1 MALVILKNKDV
12 STLCN
17 DSLKMTLGET
27 SPLVTEDLEGV
38 VDVGTALANANAY
51 QNFIE
56 NLMVATAKYI
66 FRFRAYESKAPN
78 VLRDSQ
84 EYGQLIQKIR
94 SKLPALSTNQSWDLQ
109 DGASY
114 DDNVFVANDAE
125 VTIFKDRIAFEVRK
139 SITNDQIKNA
149 FTNATELNNF
159 VSMQFGLVQNRLTLA
174 IDDLIYMTINN
185 FMGELINKGKC
196 VVHLLT
202 DYKANVPSADAT
214 LTSDTCWFDEGFL
227 VYAGATIMDYVG
239 LMQRY
244 STEFNADGFE
254 TFTPESLLHAYLS
267 SKFVANMDTYAKAD
281 TFNAEFLK
289 LPRHEKFEFLQG
301 LGDKSIKDRTS
312 IDIKIASD
320 GTNVKQSY
328 ILGFLFDHDALGVN
342 HNNPSVETKYVRSAQ
357 FTNYFYKE
365 CLGFFNDISENAVLF
380 IAD

>member
-17 DSLKMTLGET
+17 DALKMTLGET

-38 VDVGTALANANAY
+38 VDVGTAIENANAY
-51 QNFIE
+51 RNFLE

-66 FRFRAYESKAPN
+66 FRFRPYESKAPN

-114 DDNVFVANDAE
+114 DDNVFIANDAE
-125 VTIFKDRIAFEVRK
+125 VTIFKDRVGAEVRK

-149 FTNATELNNF
+149 FTNADELNNF
-159 VSMQFGLVQNRLTLA
+159 VSQQFGLVQNRLTLA

-185 FMGELINKGKC
+185 FMGELINKGTC

-202 DYKANVPSADAT
+202 DYKANVPNADAT
-214 LTSDTCWFDEGFL
+214 LTSDTCWYDEGFL

-267 SKFVANMDTYAKAD
+267 SKFVANMDTYAKAN

-312 IDIKIASD
+312 IDINIASD

-342 HNNPSVETKYVRSAQ
+342 HDNPSVETHYVRSGQ
-357 FTNYFYKE
+357 FTNYWYKE
-365 CLGFFNDISENAVLF
+365 VLGFFNDISENAVVF

>member
-1 MALVILKNKDV
+1 MALVILQNKDV

-27 SPLVTEDLEGV
+27 SPLVTEDLQGV

-51 QNFIE
+51 QNFLE
-56 NLMVATAKYI
+56 NLMVATSKYI
-66 FRFRAYESKAPN
+66 FRFRAYETKAPN
-78 VLRDSQ
+78 VLRDNQ
-84 EYGQLIQKIR
+84 EFGQLIQKIR
-94 SKLPALSTNQSWDLQ
+94 SKLPALSKNQSWDLV
-109 DGASY
+109 DNTSY
-114 DDNVFVANDAE
+114 DDNIYVANDAE
-125 VTIFKDRIAFEVRK
+125 VTIFKDRVAFEVRK

-174 IDDLIYMTINN
+174 LDDLIYMTINN
-185 FMGELINKGKC
+185 YMGELINKGKC

-202 DYKANVPSADAT
+202 DYKNNVPGADAT

-254 TFTPESLLHAYLS
+254 TFTPESLLHCYLS
-267 SKFVANMDTYAKAD
+267 KKFTANMDTYAKAD

-289 LPRHEKFEFLQG
+289 LPRHETFEFLQG
-301 LGDKSIKDRTS
+301 LGDKSIKDRTT
-312 IDIKIASD
+312 IDIDIASD

-342 HNNPSVETKYVRSAQ
+342 HNNPSVETKYVRSGQ
-357 FTNYFYKE
+357 FTNYWYKE
-365 CLGFFNDISENAVLF
+365 VLGTFNDISENGVLF

>member
-12 STLCN
+12 STLVN
-17 DSLKMTLGET
+17 DSLKNTLGEN
-27 SPLVTEDLEGV
+27 SPLVTEDLQGV
-38 VDVGTALANANAY
+38 VGVGTSLANANAY
-51 QNFIE
+51 SNFIE

-84 EYGQLIQKIR
+84 EYGQLIQKIK
-94 SKLPALSTNQSWDLQ
+94 SKLPAISKNQSWDLQ
-109 DGASY
+109 DNTSY
-114 DDNVFVANDAE
+114 DDNVYVANDAE
-125 VTIFKDRIAFEVRK
+125 VTIFKERVAFEVRK

-174 IDDLIYMTINN
+174 IDDLIYATINN
-185 FMGELINKGKC
+185 FMGELIHANKN

-202 DYKANVPSADAT
+202 NYKANVPGADAN
-214 LTSDTCWFDEGFL
+214 LDSDTCWYDEGFL
-227 VYAGATIMDYVG
+227 IYAGAQIMDYVG
-239 LMQRY
+239 LLQRY
-244 STEFNADGFE
+244 STQFNAEGFE
-254 TFTPESLLHAYLS
+254 TFTPESLLHCYLA

-289 LPRHEKFEFLQG
+289 LPKHEKFEFLQG

-312 IDIKIASD
+312 IDIKVASD
-320 GTNVKQSY
+320 GTAVKKSY
-328 ILGFLFDHDALGVN
+328 ILGFIFDHDALGVN
-342 HNNPSVETKYVRSAQ
+342 HDNPSVETKYVRSAQ
-357 FTNYFYKE
+357 FTNYWYKE
-365 CLGFFNDISENAVLF
+365 VLGFFNDLSENAVLF

>member
-1 MALVILKNKDV
+1 MALVVLKNKDV

-17 DSLKMTLGET
+17 DALKMTLGET
-27 SPLVTEDLEGV
+27 SPLVTEDLQGV
-38 VDVGTALANANAY
+38 VDVGTAIANANAY
-51 QNFIE
+51 KNFIE

-94 SKLPALSTNQSWDLQ
+94 SKLPSLSKNQSWDLQ

-114 DDNVFVANDAE
+114 DDNTFIANDAE
-125 VTIFKDRIAFEVRK
+125 VTIFKDRVAFEVRK

-185 FMGELINKGKC
+185 FMGELIKKGKC

-202 DYKANVPSADAT
+202 DYKANVPTADQN

-227 VYAGATIMDYVG
+227 VYAGAI
-239 LMQRY
+239 QW
-244 STEFNADGFE
+244 
-254 TFTPESLLHAYLS
+254 
-267 SKFVANMDTYAKAD
+267 
-281 TFNAEFLK
+281 
-289 LPRHEKFEFLQG
+289 
-301 LGDKSIKDRTS
+301 
-312 IDIKIASD
+312 
-320 GTNVKQSY
+320 
-328 ILGFLFDHDALGVN
+328 
-342 HNNPSVETKYVRSAQ
+342 
-357 FTNYFYKE
+357 
-365 CLGFFNDISENAVLF
+365 
-380 IAD
+380 

>member
-1 MALVILKNKDV
+1 MALVVLKNKDV

-94 SKLPALSTNQSWDLQ
+94 SKLPSLSKDQSWDLQ

-114 DDNVFVANDAE
+114 DDNVFIANDAE

-185 FMGELINKGKC
+185 MMGELINKGKC

-202 DYKANVPSADAT
+202 DYIANVPGADAT

-342 HNNPSVETKYVRSAQ
+342 HDEPSVETHYVRSAK
-357 FTNYFYKE
+357 FTNYWYKE
-365 CLGFFNDISENAVLF
+365 CLGFFNDISENAVVF

>member
-12 STLCN
+12 STLVN
-17 DSLKMTLGET
+17 DSLKNTLGEN
-27 SPLVTEDLEGV
+27 SPLVTEDLQGV
-38 VDVGTALANANAY
+38 VDVGTSLANANAY
-51 QNFIE
+51 SNFIE

-78 VLRDSQ
+78 ILRDSQ
-84 EYGQLIQKIR
+84 EYGQLIQKIK
-94 SKLPALSTNQSWDLQ
+94 SKLPAISKNQSWDLQ
-109 DGASY
+109 DNTSY
-114 DDNVFVANDAE
+114 DDNVYVANDAE
-125 VTIFKDRIAFEVRK
+125 VTIFKERVAFEVRK

-174 IDDLIYMTINN
+174 IDDLIYATINN
-185 FMGELINKGKC
+185 FMGELINANKN

-202 DYKANVPSADAT
+202 DYIANVPGADAT
-214 LTSDTCWFDEGFL
+214 LTSDKCWYDEGFL
-227 VYAGATIMDYVG
+227 IYAGSVIMDYVG

-244 STEFNADGFE
+244 STQFNAEGFE
-254 TFTPESLLHAYLS
+254 TFTPESLLHTYLS
-267 SKFVANMDTYAKAD
+267 SKFVANMDTYAKAN

-301 LGDKSIKDRTS
+301 LGNKSIKDRTS

-320 GTNVKQSY
+320 GTAVKKSY

-342 HNNPSVETKYVRSAQ
+342 HDNPSVETKYVRSAQ
-357 FTNYFYKE
+357 FTNYWYKE
-365 CLGFFNDISENAVLF
+365 VLGFFNDLSENAVLF